1 VTSEESAMFLQC
13 KTEYLTMVQRIESVI
28 KDKWPETLT
37 SNGAI
42 WQWLEDSQPKTRAK
56 QRQLAAQMETAW
68 QNGIFNEFKKLTL
81 EWGRLQLEIFKS
93 YAQHLKET
101 EA

>member
-1 VTSEESAMFLQC
+1 MTSEENAMFEQC
-13 KTEYLTMVQRIESVI
+13 KAEYLTMLKRIDAVI
-28 KDKWPETLT
+28 KDKWPETLKT
-37 SNGAI
+37 DGAI

-56 QRQLAAQMETAW
+56 QRDLAAQLNTAW

-93 YAQHLKET
+93 YAQHLKES

>member
-1 VTSEESAMFLQC
+1 MTSEETAMFEQC
-13 KTEYLTMVQRIESVI
+13 KAEYLTMVKRIDSVI
-28 KDKWPETLT
+28 RDKWPETLA

-42 WQWLEDSQPKTRAK
+42 WQWLDECQPKTRAK
-56 QRQLAAQMETAW
+56 QRTLAAQMETAW